1 MVASRAFYAHNFPA
15 PHHGSVESFVDNRL
29 MNDVVTGAK
38 MVEEARRSGRSPA
51 AAGAAGLV
59 VA

>member
-1 MVASRAFYAHNFPA
+1 VIAERTAGEVSARCHDEQANLLALN
-15 PHHGSVESFVDNRL
+15 L
-29 MNDVVTGAK
+29 TNDVVTGAK
-38 MVEEARRSGRSPA
+38 TVAEARRSGRSPA

>member
-1 MVASRAFYAHNFPA
+1 
-15 PHHGSVESFVDNRL
+15 

-38 MVEEARRSGRSPA
+38 TVEEARRSGRSPA